1 MFRNKKMTPNSK
13 SITYSNLCIKILIS
27 LGTMKERA
35 YESKY
40 RYRNNLGR
48 W

>member
-1 MFRNKKMTPNSK
+1 MFRNEKMTPNNK
-13 SITYSNLCIKILIS
+13 GIMYSNLCIKILIL

-40 RYRNNLGR
+40 RHRNNLGR